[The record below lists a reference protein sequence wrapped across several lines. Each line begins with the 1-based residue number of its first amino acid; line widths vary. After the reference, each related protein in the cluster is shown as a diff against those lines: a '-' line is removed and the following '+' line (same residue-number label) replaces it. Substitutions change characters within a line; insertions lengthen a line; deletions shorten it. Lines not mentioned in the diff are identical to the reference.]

1 MRTLKKLLFL
11 LFLAAYGITK
21 ADSTDYWRV
30 YYNNIQVLEHHP
42 MSTDDNDQLVLS
54 GISADD
60 MIKVSYYHVTP
71 LEGDRVLSVQDESG
85 KVIYTLEFKK
95 TDTDQPMYF
104 KIVELYKRDFKFNRF
119 YNVFLSEKV
128 SGRPDLDVLLFRFK
142 IKV

>member
-1 MRTLKKLLFL
+1 MRILKKLLFL
-11 LFLAAYGITK
+11 LFLACYGIVK

-42 MSTDDNDQLVLS
+42 LSNDDNDQLILS

-60 MIKVSYYHVTP
+60 MVKISYYHITP
-71 LEGDRVLSVQDESG
+71 FEGDRVLSVEDESG
-85 KVIYTLEFKK
+85 KVVYTLEFKK

-128 SGRPDLDVLLFRFK
+128 KGRPDLDVLLFRFK